1 MKAKITKYLS
11 YFLLPV
17 SLGLIIYL
25 KDNYYFW
32 IAVLVSLILTG
43 ILFTNFYFALTEENA
58 FLSYLLTGIASFVLI
73 IILNVIYSNV
83 ILINFTCGFF
93 ACGIICLSDYL
104 R

>member
-1 MKAKITKYLS
+1 MKAKIIKYTS
-11 YFLLPV
+11 YFLLPI
-17 SLGLIIYL
+17 SLGLITYL
-25 KDNYYFW
+25 KDNYLFW

-73 IILNVIYSNV
+73 IILNVIYSNI
-83 ILINFTCGFF
+83 ILIGFTCGFF